1 MKLAGLISGGKDSLY
16 ALKQVWEEEEV
27 VRLISIQSE
36 PGSKFFHSQ
45 NIQLTKLQA
54 EALNLPLIY
63 RKTAEEEEVQTLE
76 KTVGGI
82 SKGID
87 GVVCGA
93 IASNYQREKV
103 EEICEKLG
111 LKCLA
116 PLWHVNEAEFM
127 ENLIQDDFEVVITKV
142 AAQGLGRD
150 WLGRKIDER
159 TLGEL
164 KEVRE
169 KYGIHLAGEG
179 GEYETLVLDCPLF
192 EKEIK
197 IVSKEKTWDRK
208 TKSGSL
214 ELKGEL
220 KKERNAH
227 QREP

>member
-1 MKLAGLISGGKDSLY
+1 MKLAALISGGKDSIY
-16 ALKQVWEEEEV
+16 ALKEAQEEHEIV
-27 VRLISIQSE
+27 KLISIESDE
-36 PGSKFFHSQ
+36 DSKFFHRK
-45 NIQLTKLQA
+45 NIHLVKLQA

-76 KTVGGI
+76 KTVVGEI
-82 SKGID
+82 SEGID

-93 IASNYQREKV
+93 IASNYQKEKV
-103 EEICEKLG
+103 EEICEKFG

-116 PLWHVNEAEFM
+116 PLWHVNE
-127 ENLIQDDFEVVITKV
+127 ENFIKSLIQEGFEVVITKV

-159 TLGEL
+159 TLEEL
-164 KEVRE
+164 KEVKE

-197 IVSKEKTWDRK
+197 TVSKEKTWDSK

-214 ELKGEL
+214 ELKGKL
-220 KKERNAH
+220 
-227 QREP
+227 REK